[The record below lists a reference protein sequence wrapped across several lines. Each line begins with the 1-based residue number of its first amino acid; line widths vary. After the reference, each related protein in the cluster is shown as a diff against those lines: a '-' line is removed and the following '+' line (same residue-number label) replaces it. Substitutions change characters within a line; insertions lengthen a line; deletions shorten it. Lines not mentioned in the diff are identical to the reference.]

1 MSASLADRP
10 DYVGLV
16 RHLIEPLLEQP
27 QSLRLHCETTQ
38 AGRKVLLRL
47 AVDDDAMPRLLG
59 RGGRNLQAV
68 RAILNAAAELAGQQ
82 VHVEVLGQARHTERP
97 QRRDRDPVE

>member
-1 MSASLADRP
+1 MFQASADRP

-16 RHLIEPLLEQP
+16 RHLLEPLLEP
-27 QSLRLHCETTQ
+27 GESLRLDCEVTQ
-38 AGRKVLLRL
+38 AGQRVLLRL
-47 AVDDDAMPRLLG
+47 AAADTSMPRILG

-68 RAILNAAAELAGQQ
+68 RAILSATAELAGQQ
-82 VHVEVLGQARHTERP
+82 IHLEVLGQARHTERP